1 MSQPELTHVR
11 DAMQSDLLLIDG
23 LSSTRKALEI
33 MEATGADALVIDK
46 RDAEDE
52 YGLITIGMIGRDVI
66 AQNRNPGRVSVYEI
80 MEKPALIVPAGMQAR
95 YAIRLLTRLGVEHAI
110 ATQDDKAAGYVT
122 LRGLTLAEF
131 RDQFP
136 KGD

>member
-1 MSQPELTHVR
+1 MSQPETTRVR
-11 DAMQSDLLLIDG
+11 NAMQPEPRMIDG

-33 MEATGADALVIDK
+33 METTGVDALVIGK
-46 RDAEDE
+46 RDEADE

-66 AQNRNPGRVSVYEI
+66 ATGRNPNRVSVYEI
-80 MEKPALIVPAGMQAR
+80 MEKPALSLPAGMQAR
-95 YAIRLLTRLGVEHAI
+95 YAIRLLTRLGAEHAI
-110 ATQDDKAAGYVT
+110 VTDMDLVVGYVT

-136 KGD
+136 KTD